1 MARQRSLSRG
11 IVAVA
16 IISFVVVAYSAASG
30 YGGVDNDES
39 QQQYRISSRFTS
51 ALDRVVGGS
60 DVVNGPSASSPS
72 SIRAAVSEEED
83 EEDSVA
89 MEDGKTSRGSSSS
102 SRQRRELSW
111 WSLVIQARK

>member
-16 IISFVVVAYSAASG
+16 IISFVVVASSAASG
-30 YGGVDNDES
+30 YGGVDTDES
-39 QQQYRISSRFTS
+39 RQQYRISSRFSS

-60 DVVNGPSASSPS
+60 DAVDGPSSSSPS

-83 EEDSVA
+83 EEDSA
-89 MEDGKTSRGSSSS
+89 ATEDGISSRGSSS